1 MNDINVEELVEVYL
15 TIRRERDR
23 AEKEHEAAMAVLKA
37 DMAQI
42 EAALLDVC
50 NKVKVNSLNTKFGTV
65 IRKLNE
71 RYVCNDWDGFKSFV
85 LEHQAVDLFEKR
97 IHQGNFKQFLSEHD
111 KDGLPPGV
119 NVMREFAISVR
130 KSSTESIQE

>member
-1 MNDINVEELVEVYL
+1 MNEVNVEELVEVYL

-23 AEKEHEAAMAVLKA
+23 AEKEHEAVMAVLKA
-37 DMAQI
+37 DMVQI

-71 RYVCNDWDGFKSFV
+71 RYVCNDWDGFKQFV
-85 LEHQAVDLFEKR
+85 LEQQAVDLFEKR
-97 IHQGNFKQFLSEHD
+97 IHQGNFKQFLLEHNG
-111 KDGLPPGV
+111 DGLPPGV

-130 KSSTESIQE
+130 KSSSEFQQE